1 MICSFLADL
10 PTSITILSTLA
21 VICILG
27 FNGAPILLWT
37 MGLGA
42 WLWAT
47 GTPLWLLII
56 LAIPTAFFLP
66 TPLRAKV
73 LTNPLMQ
80 WMKKTGFLPAISDTE
95 RTAIDAGTVWV
106 DGDLF
111 SGKPNFRKLMNE
123 PYPELSEEEQAFVNG
138 PTEEVCR
145 ITDDWDVWQRRDLSP
160 QTWDFLKKNG
170 FFGLIIPKE
179 YGGHGF
185 SAAGNSAIVKKL
197 SSASGALGISVMV
210 PNSLGPAELLMHYG
224 TKEQKNEYLPKL
236 ASGEEMPAFA
246 LTEPGAGSDAAA
258 MTSTGVLFKG
268 DDGEI
273 HLRLNWDKRYISLAG
288 IATVLGLAFKLSDPD
303 QLLGKGKELGIT
315 CALVPTTL
323 PGITIGERHD
333 PLGVPFWNCPTI
345 GKDVVVGLD
354 AIIGGAEGAGE
365 GWRMLMECLAAGRG
379 ISLPASATAGTLGA
393 ARLTGAY
400 SAVRKQFGLAIG
412 RFEGIEEPMAR
423 IGASAYRLEAAR
435 RYTCGALN
443 QGKKPAVVTAMAK
456 YHFTETMRSA
466 TNDAMDVLGGA
477 GISRG
482 PRNMIAHGYI
492 GIPIMITVEG
502 ANILTRTLMIFGQG
516 AIRCHPYAYKEISAM
531 QADDLKGFDKAFWG
545 HTGHVVQNT
554 FRTVLLSISRGW
566 LARPPVSGP
575 TAQYYRKLAWAS
587 ASFALM
593 ADVAMASLGGDLK
606 RKEKLTGRFADIFSW
621 LYFGTA
627 VLRRYEAEGRRAED
641 LPFVHWNMRE
651 ALSRM
656 QEAFDG
662 IYANMKLPV
671 ASWLLR
677 GPIALWSRL
686 NPFGASPSDKI
697 GGKIAQA
704 LQVPGEQREALTT
717 GLFMPTDLPDHQF
730 ARLERAMKLSTEAN
744 AVTRKIGAAI
754 KAKKLEKARPAALVE
769 KALEEGIITMEEAQL
784 LQEAEAARAD
794 AVAVDSFTQA
804 EYLRSAKAATSKPDR
819 QESMIEA

>member
-10 PTSITILSTLA
+10 PTSIAILSTLA

-27 FNGAPILLWT
+27 FNGAPIILWT

-42 WLWAT
+42 WLWAI

-80 WMKKTGFLPAISDTE
+80 WMKKIGFLPAISDTE

-268 DDGEI
+268 DDGKI

-412 RFEGIEEPMAR
+412 RFEGIEEP
-423 IGASAYRLEAAR
+423 
-435 RYTCGALN
+435 
-443 QGKKPAVVTAMAK
+443 
-456 YHFTETMRSA
+456 
-466 TNDAMDVLGGA
+466 
-477 GISRG
+477 
-482 PRNMIAHGYI
+482 
-492 GIPIMITVEG
+492 
-502 ANILTRTLMIFGQG
+502 
-516 AIRCHPYAYKEISAM
+516 
-531 QADDLKGFDKAFWG
+531 
-545 HTGHVVQNT
+545 
-554 FRTVLLSISRGW
+554 
-566 LARPPVSGP
+566 
-575 TAQYYRKLAWAS
+575 
-587 ASFALM
+587 
-593 ADVAMASLGGDLK
+593 
-606 RKEKLTGRFADIFSW
+606 
-621 LYFGTA
+621 
-627 VLRRYEAEGRRAED
+627 
-641 LPFVHWNMRE
+641 
-651 ALSRM
+651 
-656 QEAFDG
+656 
-662 IYANMKLPV
+662 
-671 ASWLLR
+671 
-677 GPIALWSRL
+677 
-686 NPFGASPSDKI
+686 
-697 GGKIAQA
+697 
-704 LQVPGEQREALTT
+704 
-717 GLFMPTDLPDHQF
+717 
-730 ARLERAMKLSTEAN
+730 
-744 AVTRKIGAAI
+744 
-754 KAKKLEKARPAALVE
+754 
-769 KALEEGIITMEEAQL
+769 
-784 LQEAEAARAD
+784 
-794 AVAVDSFTQA
+794 
-804 EYLRSAKAATSKPDR
+804 
-819 QESMIEA
+819 